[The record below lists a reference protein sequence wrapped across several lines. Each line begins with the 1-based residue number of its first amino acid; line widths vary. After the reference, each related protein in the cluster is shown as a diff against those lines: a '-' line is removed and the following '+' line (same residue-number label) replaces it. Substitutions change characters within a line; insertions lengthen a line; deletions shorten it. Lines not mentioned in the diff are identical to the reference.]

1 MNGQLITNASCAR
14 LLVSAMYKFRF
25 CWLLDGGKDKLIIAN
40 HPDGELIN
48 IEISSDN
55 KCLADVNVS
64 PHLLLRQNS
73 KIWDTENSDC
83 YTSNSGRL
91 GGFGLFFSHQTGGQ
105 LQSMVFELSSSEK
118 EMLDAAITAYY
129 A

>member
-1 MNGQLITNASCAR
+1 
-14 LLVSAMYKFRF
+14 MYKFRF

-55 KCLADVNVS
+55 KCLADVNVA

-73 KIWDTENSDC
+73 KIWDTESSDC
-83 YTSNSGRL
+83 YISNSGRL
-91 GGFGLFFSHQTGGQ
+91 GGVGLFFSHQTGEQ
-105 LQSMVFELSSSEK
+105 LQSMVFELSNSEK
-118 EMLDAAITAYY
+118 EMLDATITAYY